1 MLLRPSSSGT
11 TGLHLSGQKVACS
24 FCYVFTFKSSVTRP
38 SPVEQARKRSRT
50 GHDPA
55 SRAQTLGVSGAPG
68 TTPVKM
74 NDAARRVRRTPRLG
88 ARSHMGWAPE
98 TYVRVYADL
107 PARFGPR
114 LSGL

>member
-74 NDAARRVRRTPRLG
+74 NDAARKSGPTSLDIPPG
-88 ARSHMGWAPE
+88 KGGRSDNQGSWDE
-98 TYVRVYADL
+98 
-107 PARFGPR
+107 G
-114 LSGL
+114 